1 MRTLIRGGEVVGWSG
16 GHHLI
21 GGGDLVLENDRVAFV
36 GRGYEGPADSVLD
49 ATGRLV
55 SPGFVNLHCQIDI
68 SHGPFWYD
76 AERVNLYAIRPD
88 DWLRDPREPSL
99 FTPDEMRAGAR
110 LSLGTA
116 LRCGATTVVGINTMV
131 FRRWDDAPW
140 EPEIFADVADEL
152 GLRAYL
158 SHHYR
163 AGVVT
168 GPAPHIVWDEAAG
181 RRGLER
187 AVALIVGLR
196 SRSTGRVRGLL
207 FPYTL
212 DTSSEELLRATREA
226 AGKIGA
232 RIRMHFAQ
240 SRFEVEQVRA
250 AHGTD
255 PVSFLDRIGFLGPDV
270 ILTHALHI
278 AEDGDHDL
286 EVLAAR
292 GVHVAHCPV
301 VMRRAGRLLKS
312 FSRYRRAAINIGLG
326 TDTFPQDIIEEMRWA
341 ALGSKLADRDPASGL
356 AADVYEAATVGGA
369 RALGRDDLGRLAP
382 GAKADV
388 TIIDLRGLHVGPP
401 DDPIRALVHY
411 ATQRDVEHV
420 FVDGVQ
426 VVRDGRVLGLDERA
440 VLAAMEGVNVKMAAL
455 IARWSGKSEEALF
468 PASFPTA

>member
-1 MRTLIRGGEVVGWSG
+1 MRTLIRGGDIVGWSG
-16 GHHLI
+16 GHYLI
-21 GGGDLVLENDRVAFV
+21 GGGDLVLEDDRVAFA
-36 GRGYEGPADSVLD
+36 GRGYDGPADTVID

-76 AERVNLYAIRPD
+76 AERPNLYAMRPEE
-88 DWLRDPREPSL
+88 WLRDPDEAPL
-99 FTPDEMRAGAR
+99 FTPDELRAGAR

-140 EPEIFADVADEL
+140 EPGIFADVADEL
-152 GLRAYL
+152 GVRAYL

-163 AGVVT
+163 AGVVA
-168 GPAPHIVWDEAAG
+168 GVAPHIVWNHAAG

-187 AVALIVGLR
+187 AVACIMGLR
-196 SRSTGRVRGLL
+196 ARSTDRVAGLL

-212 DTSSEELLRATREA
+212 DTNSEELLRATRA
-226 AGKIGA
+226 AASATGT
-232 RIRMHFAQ
+232 RIRIHFAQ

-278 AEDGDHDL
+278 AEDGDRDL
-286 EVLAAR
+286 EILAAR

-301 VMRRAGRLLKS
+301 VMRRSGRLLRS
-312 FSRYRRAAINIGLG
+312 FSRYRQAGINIGLG

-356 AADVYEAATVGGA
+356 AASVYEAATIGGA
-369 RALGRDDLGRLAP
+369 RALGRDDLGRLVP

-388 TIIDLRGLHVGPP
+388 TIIDLRGLHLGPP
-401 DDPIRALVHY
+401 DDPIRALVQY

-440 VLAAMEGVNVKMAAL
+440 VLAAMERVNAKMASL
-455 IARWSGKSEEALF
+455 FARWSGSSEEALF
-468 PASFPTA
+468 RPSFPTV